1 MRTTLQSRSV
11 RQSCCVFVLTT
22 SLVWLPLGVLFAQKA
37 PSPPPAPK
45 YDLQTEVKIKG
56 TVVEIK
62 LPEKV
67 KDSLHMMLKSG
78 EETIDVLLCPKSYLD
93 EMGTSFAKGD
103 EIALTG
109 SKIKLEDASL
119 VLAREVDKGS
129 DNLMLRDGK
138 GAPVWN
144 WKH

>member
-1 MRTTLQSRSV
+1 MRTTLPFCSMRRSC
-11 RQSCCVFVLTT
+11 RAFVLTT
-22 SLVWLPLGVLFAQKA
+22 SLVCLPLGVLFAQKA

-56 TVVEIK
+56 TVLEIK

-78 EETIDVLLCPKSYLD
+78 EETIDVLLCPKPYLD

-103 EIALTG
+103 EISLTG
-109 SKIKLEDASL
+109 SKVKLASTSL
-119 VLAREVDKGS
+119 VLAREVVKGNDKLLLRDEKGS
-129 DNLMLRDGK
+129 
-138 GAPVWN
+138 PVWN